1 MNEEFNPTL
10 AYLYRRWLVR
20 KLLRSD
26 AHGRF
31 LEIGVGSGNLYKELA
46 SQGLS
51 GICVDLNLS
60 LIQGHRSRS
69 KDLKGIVEFRAMDFF
84 QLEDSFDLILAFE
97 VLEHY
102 VDDRQ
107 CLERWW
113 QLLKPH
119 GVLLFSVPAHKRC
132 WTANDSQA
140 GHARR
145 YEKDELLNK
154 LTASRFV
161 VDNCW
166 CYGYPILNWTYPLS
180 GILFPGKA
188 TAHNSEV
195 SAYPAGQSASVTS
208 NVVIKDYI
216 KTRESGTRN
225 FPRLSKWLLREWLW
239 RPLLLVQQPFLDRD
253 LGIGYIVKC
262 RKATVDI
269 GKLPVL

>member
-1 MNEEFNPTL
+1 M
-10 AYLYRRWLVR
+10 RQ
-20 KLLRSD
+20 LLQSD

-46 SQGLS
+46 SQGFS

-180 GILFPGKA
+180 GILFPRQPTG
-188 TAHNSEV
+188 HNSEV
-195 SAYPAGQSASVTS
+195 GAHPAGQGHSVTS
-208 NVVIKDYI
+208 TTAMKDYI
-216 KTRESGTRN
+216 KTRESGTRH
-225 FPRLSKWLLREWLW
+225 FSRLSKWLLREWLW
-239 RPLLLVQQPFLDRD
+239 RPMLLVQQLFLDRD

-262 RKATVDI
+262 RRTTVNI
-269 GKLPVL
+269 EEVSVL